1 MFSVKK
7 ENLMDRKE
15 DREMLRKVGFAEVE
29 MNRLAR
35 LRRDYNERERL
46 EAIAE
51 HRRLEFV
58 RWLVIIGKLTDQIA

>member
-1 MFSVKK
+1 
-7 ENLMDRKE
+7 MDRKE

-46 EAIAE
+46 QAIAE
-51 HRRLEFV
+51 NRRLEFV

>member
-1 MFSVKK
+1 
-7 ENLMDRKE
+7 MDRKE
-15 DREMLRKVGFAEVE
+15 DREMLRKVGFAEIE
-29 MNRLAR
+29 MNRLAT

-58 RWLVIIGKLTDQIA
+58 RWLVAIGKLTDQIA

>member
-1 MFSVKK
+1 
-7 ENLMDRKE
+7 MDRKE
-15 DREMLRKVGFAEVE
+15 DREMLRKVVFAEVE

>member
-1 MFSVKK
+1 
-7 ENLMDRKE
+7 MDRKE
-15 DREMLRKVGFAEVE
+15 DREMLRKVGFAEIE
-29 MNRLAR
+29 MNRLAT

-46 EAIAE
+46 QAIAE

>member
-7 ENLMDRKE
+7 EDLMDRKE

-29 MNRLAR
+29 MNRLVR

-46 EAIAE
+46 QAIAE